1 MTLMKNKT
9 VPLVR
14 VLFGSSS
21 RPIGGMKRL
30 ICRFYLLRYPFAY
43 FSLTAFKGGISL
55 RNKIEQYV
63 VVGGSLPG
71 WLTLWAR
78 RDLPGMV
85 CGRVYVVTVPHAST
99 KSPAGSPKYVSQN

>member
-1 MTLMKNKT
+1 MKNKT

-14 VLFGSSS
+14 VLFGSGS

-30 ICRFYLLRYPFAY
+30 ICQFYLLMYPFAY

-71 WLTLWAR
+71 CLTLWAR
-78 RDLPGMV
+78 RDLPGMF
-85 CGRVYVVTVPHAST
+85 CAQVYVVTVPHASA